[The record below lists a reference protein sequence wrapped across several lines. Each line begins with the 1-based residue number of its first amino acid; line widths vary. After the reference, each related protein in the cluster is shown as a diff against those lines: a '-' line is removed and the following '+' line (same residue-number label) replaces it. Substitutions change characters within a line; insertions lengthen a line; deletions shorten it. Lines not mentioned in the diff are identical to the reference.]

1 MKILVTGGVG
11 FIGTNLVKRLL
22 KDGHEVISLDNYS
35 TGVKE
40 NEQEGCDYINVD
52 ISDASHKHGAWGQ
65 TVFQIEKVDVI
76 YHLGAL
82 ARIQPSLQ
90 NPTESIENN
99 MMSTLNVLEF
109 ARLKKTPVVFAGSS
123 SKHYGV
129 WGSPY
134 AWSKWGGEQL
144 CELYNKVYN
153 LPVVTCRF
161 YNVYGPH
168 QILGSEYAAVIGIWL
183 NQFQNNKPLTIT
195 GDGEQRRDFT
205 HVDDIVDGLIRCGEN
220 IDKVSGEDF
229 ELGSGVN
236 YSMNEITAMFG
247 DYPTT
252 YIPPREGEY
261 DTTLCIDTKIR
272 DTLGWN
278 PQDRI
283 EKYIKEEIG
292 V

>member
-1 MKILVTGGVG
+1 LKILVTGGVG

-52 ISDASHKHGAWGQ
+52 ISDSSHKHGAWGQ
-65 TVFQIEKVDVI
+65 TVFQIKKPDVI

-109 ARLKKTPVVFAGSS
+109 ARLTKTPVVFAGSS

-183 NQFQNNKPLTIT
+183 DQFQNNKPLTIT

>member
-52 ISDASHKHGAWGQ
+52 ISDSSHKHGAWGQ
-65 TVFQIEKVDVI
+65 TVFQIKKPDVI

-90 NPTESIENN
+90 NPTESIKNN

-109 ARLKKTPVVFAGSS
+109 ARLTKTPVVFAGSS

>member
-22 KDGHEVISLDNYS
+22 KKGCEVISLDNYS
-35 TGVKE
+35 TGTKE
-40 NEQEGCDYINVD
+40 NEQEGCEYIDVD
-52 ISDASHKHGAWGQ
+52 ISDSSHKHGAWGQ
-65 TVFQIEKVDVI
+65 TVFQIKKVDVI

-82 ARIQPSLQ
+82 ARIQPSLE
-90 NPTESIENN
+90 NPTESIKNN

-109 ARLKKTPVVFAGSS
+109 GRITKTPVVFAGSS

-144 CELYNKVYN
+144 CELYNKVYD

-168 QILGSEYAAVIGIWL
+168 QILGSDYAAVIGIWL
-183 NQFQNNKPLTIT
+183 DQYEKNKPLTIT

-220 IDKVSGEDF
+220 INKVSGEEF

-247 DYPTT
+247 DYPTK
-252 YIPPREGEY
+252 YISARKGEY
-261 DTTLCIDTKIR
+261 DTTLCIDTRIT
-272 DTLGWN
+272 DILGWN